1 MPLRVGLVAGETSG
15 DTLGAAL
22 IQAIRARVPDAQFFG
37 MAGPKM
43 VAQGCEAWASS
54 DQLSVMGLFEVLT
67 HLPRLLSLRKSLVQR
82 FLRERPD
89 VVVGIDVPDFN
100 LGLEKKLKAG
110 GLRTVQYVSPQVW
123 AWRQGRVKTIGQSTD
138 LVLCLLPFETE
149 FYSQH
154 GVRAEFVGH
163 PLADQIPLEI
173 DRPSA
178 RQALG
183 LEGASVVVALLPGS
197 RMGEVERLG
206 SDFISAA
213 AWIAARRP
221 GTKFVAPMASA
232 RVRELFLK
240 QQADLDSRWRAA
252 SVTPPDI
259 QVLEGQAQRALAA
272 ADGVIVA
279 SGTATLETTLSKR
292 PMVVA
297 YRLGALTAFILK
309 RLGLVKVPYFSQPN
323 LLLGRRRVPEF
334 FQDDVTG
341 EALGEALLEQISEP
355 SRVTE
360 LQREF
365 QGVHQV
371 LRRGG
376 ADRAAAAILDYV
388 RRRSHMK
395 SPRPF
400 RLAPGREPGGVP
412 AKPARGMSL
421 FDELTNRHVQNY
433 RVRVAGIDEAGR
445 GPLAGPVVAAAVILD
460 PNRPIRGLADS
471 KQLSAEERDKL
482 APKIRKGPWRGP
494 SAGPIAT
501 KSTASISSRPR
512 CSPCDAHC
520 SGCRCARLTSRWT
533 ATRYRVCT
541 TSTSAAPL
549 KRSSAAMLRMPR
561 SAPHRFSRRRRATR

>member
-1 MPLRVGLVAGETSG
+1 VPLRVGLVAGETSG

-22 IQAIRARVPDAQFFG
+22 IHAIRARVPDAQFCG

-43 VAQGCEAWASS
+43 VAAGCDAWASS

-67 HLPRLLSLRKSLVQR
+67 HLPRLLSLRKLLVQR

-123 AWRQGRVKTIGQSTD
+123 AWRQGRVKTIGKATD

-173 DRPSA
+173 DRAGA
-178 RQALG
+178 RAALG
-183 LEGASVVVALLPGS
+183 LDAAQVVVALLPGS

-206 SDFISAA
+206 AAFIAAA

-221 GTKFVAPMASA
+221 GAKFVAPMASA
-232 RVRELFLK
+232 RVRELFMK
-240 QQADLDSRWRAA
+240 QRAEFGQAA
-252 SVTPPDI
+252 STQRAGGAALAAPDI
-259 QVLEGQAQRALAA
+259 QVLDGQAQRALAA

-334 FQDDVTG
+334 FQDEVTG
-341 EALGEALLEQISEP
+341 EALGEALLEQIGEP

-365 QGVHQV
+365 QGVHRV

-388 RRRSHMK
+388 KAS
-395 SPRPF
+395 
-400 RLAPGREPGGVP
+400 G
-412 AKPARGMSL
+412 SL
-421 FDELTNRHVQNY
+421 
-433 RVRVAGIDEAGR
+433 
-445 GPLAGPVVAAAVILD
+445 
-460 PNRPIRGLADS
+460 
-471 KQLSAEERDKL
+471 
-482 APKIRKGPWRGP
+482 
-494 SAGPIAT
+494 
-501 KSTASISSRPR
+501 
-512 CSPCDAHC
+512 
-520 SGCRCARLTSRWT
+520 
-533 ATRYRVCT
+533 
-541 TSTSAAPL
+541 
-549 KRSSAAMLRMPR
+549 
-561 SAPHRFSRRRRATR
+561 